1 MYGIHIF
8 GHEVFT
14 STIGV
19 LGVLTVKIRGIDK
32 GAGIGGLETERLRR
46 KIDKGDS
53 WRQSGD
59 AHVVATE
66 LTVVAQAG
74 IEDELGGEVVLGL
87 EEGGDAFFGSYI
99 QLIGGLGRGGDDD
112 AAVVFAEEKLVDGDA
127 IVFKLGSGKHVAT
140 GGTEFVGGGDPGYGT
155 EGVFFPVIVL
165 IYSMV
170 QACDRTPVFTGHRG
184 SAAIGLE
191 FIGHHGIGNCLVI
204 LELIPVGIS
213 GQIDGGL
220 AERAVIG

>member
-8 GHEVFT
+8 RHQVFT
-14 STIGV
+14 STISV

-32 GAGIGGLETERLRR
+32 GPGIGGLETERLRG
-46 KIDKGDS
+46 KIDKGDPG
-53 WRQSGD
+53 RQSRD

-74 IEDELGGEVVLGL
+74 IEDEPGGEVVLGL
-87 EEGGDAFFGSYI
+87 EEGGDASFGSYI
-99 QLIGGLGRGGDDD
+99 QLIGGLGCGGDDD

-127 IVFKLGSGKHVAT
+127 IVFKLGSGKHVAM
-140 GGTEFVGGGDPGYGT
+140 GGTEFVGGRDLCYCT

-165 IYSMV
+165 IYTMV
-170 QACDRTPVFTGHRG
+170 QACDRLSVFIDHWC
-184 SAAIGLE
+184 SAAIGFE
-191 FIGHHGIGNCLVI
+191 FIGNHGIGNCLII

-213 GQIDGGL
+213 GQTDGRL
-220 AERAVIG
+220 AESAVIS